1 MEWERISRETLYEG
15 RVVDV
20 WRDTVRIASNGET
33 RETDYDI
40 VHHPG
45 AAAIVPLLGE
55 GSVVLI
61 HQFRYAVGATIW
73 EIPAG
78 SLGEGETFL
87 DCAVRELA
95 EETGYRAGR
104 WSELMSFYTTPGF
117 CDEELR
123 VLLAED
129 LTEGEGANEADEH
142 LEVVRIPLDQALA
155 WAGSGKIRDAKSLLG
170 LFAARAHLELAGR
183 WPPVGVG

>member
-1 MEWERISRETLYEG
+1 MEWQRVDRETVYEG

-20 WRDTVRIASNGET
+20 RRDTVRITAHGET
-33 RETDYDI
+33 RETRYDVI
-40 VHHPG
+40 HHPG
-45 AAAIVPLLGE
+45 AAAIVPLLADGT
-55 GSVVLI
+55 VVLI
-61 HQFRYAVGATIW
+61 HQFRYAVGESIW

-78 SLGEGETFL
+78 SLGEGEPFL

-104 WSELMSFYTTPGF
+104 WTELIAFYTTPGF

-123 VLLAED
+123 VFLAEE

-142 LEVVRIPLDQALA
+142 LEVVRVPLSQALS
-155 WAGSGKIRDAKSLLG
+155 WAESGKIRDAKSLLG
-170 LFAARAHLELAGR
+170 LWAARAHLEETGHR
-183 WPPVGVG
+183 PPVGAM